1 MINESSRVFK
11 GFGVKNPANRRICR
25 DAQDESFD
33 FVGFHEMPGRAKH
46 AVPNGRNE
54 KKGLPRNALKVLIDL
69 LKVLIDLFQKV
80 AWVFGFIED
89 ETKRRPDPDSVSS
102 R

>member
-25 DAQDESFD
+25 DAQEESFD

-69 LKVLIDLFQKV
+69 FQKV